1 MAKTYNNIL
10 IIKPSALGDIV
21 HTLPALRS
29 LRTSFPDARISWLVQ
44 SGFASIL
51 HCVAGLDEVIPFDR
65 KRFGSWWYNPQSFR
79 EFTAFLSRLRMG
91 SYDLVLDF
99 QGLFRSGFFA
109 YQTGSRCRFGMRSAR
124 EMAGIF
130 YTHRI
135 WPPQSIHVI
144 DYYNQMVSAA
154 GAGVIVTE
162 ASLTPP
168 AAAVESVQ
176 QKLAAAGITAGQP
189 YAVLIPGS
197 AHPHKCWPAER
208 FAAVS
213 ASLVKE
219 YGFKTVICGSKSEL
233 PLTERI
239 VSLSGTGCCNF
250 AGRTSLPEL
259 AAILSGAAVVLSN
272 DTGPGHIAAAVNR
285 RVLIV
290 YGSTN
295 PWRLYPYGRPESVVG
310 VELDKRGSSIES
322 SNPAFAIT
330 HVSVQMVLDR
340 IRQTIAGGEQL

>member
-1 MAKTYNNIL
+1 MTKIYNNIL
-10 IIKPSALGDIV
+10 IIKPSALGDII
-21 HTLPALRS
+21 HTLPALWS
-29 LRTSFPDARISWLVQ
+29 LRASFPAARISWLVHT
-44 SGFASIL
+44 GFAPIL
-51 HCVAGLDEVIPFDR
+51 DCVAGLDEVIPFDR

-79 EFTAFLSRLRMG
+79 EFTSFLSRLRQG
-91 SYDLVLDF
+91 GYDLVLDF

-109 YQTGSRCRFGMRSAR
+109 YQTGSRTRFGMRSAR

-135 WPPQSIHVI
+135 SPPQSIHVI
-144 DYYNQMVSAA
+144 DYYNQMVSAT

-162 ASLTPP
+162 VSLTPP
-168 AAAVESVQ
+168 TAAVESVQ

-197 AHPHKCWPAER
+197 AHSHKCWPAER
-208 FAAVS
+208 FAVVS
-213 ASLVKE
+213 DALTKE

-239 VSLSGTGCCNF
+239 VSLSGAGCCNF
-250 AGRTSLPEL
+250 AGQTTLPEL
-259 AAILSGAAVVLSN
+259 AALLSGAAGVLSN

-285 RVLIV
+285 RALIV

-295 PWRLYPYGRPESVVG
+295 PWRLYPYGRPQTVVG

-330 HVSVQMVLDR
+330 HVSVQMVLER
-340 IRQTIAGGEQL
+340 IRQMIAGEVQ